1 MRSSYSDKIMDAKF
15 LEVNDHERTL
25 VLLSLKSQK
34 HLGEIWPLIK
44 SQPLPREIVI
54 VYTIYYHNNSIKE
67 LSTSKIY

>member
-1 MRSSYSDKIMDAKF
+1 MRSSYSHKIMDANF

-25 VLLSLKSQK
+25 VLLSLKSKK